1 MRTIS
6 GIPRLTIGLPVF
18 NGEQYLAESLDAL
31 LGQTYEDYVLVISDN
46 ASTDHTAEICRSY
59 LKQDSRIRYLR
70 QPHNI
75 GAAPNHNLLARE
87 CRTELFKWASAD
99 DLYARDLLK
108 HCVATLDEYPGAV
121 LAHSWTAA
129 IDGADRLTQALPY
142 PLTTDSASAPERFR
156 SLLFGAAGDG
166 LGGDADDDYGVI
178 RADDFY
184 GVMRTD
190 VLRRVRPHDSYY
202 YADRTFM
209 AEIVLQGP
217 FQQTP
222 EWLYFRRDHP
232 DRAQHSHPTVRSR
245 CANLD
250 PRRASR
256 LRHPATR
263 LLGEYVLGYAGA
275 IRRAPLSAA
284 ERRECRRHLR
294 RWLRRHAGPLVQ
306 RTLSRSAPPPISAML
321 AAPSTDIS
329 IDAIVA
335 GRERGRS

>member
-1 MRTIS
+1 M
-6 GIPRLTIGLPVF
+6 PRLTIGLPVF

-31 LGQTYEDYVLVISDN
+31 LGQSYEDYVLVISDN
-46 ASTDHTAEICRSY
+46 ASTDRTAEICRRY
-59 LKQDSRIRYLR
+59 LKQDSRIRYVR

-75 GAAPNHNLLARE
+75 GAAPNHNFLARH
-87 CRTELFKWASAD
+87 CGTELFKWASAD
-99 DLYARDLLK
+99 DLYARDLLER
-108 HCVATLDEYPGAV
+108 CVAALDEHPGVV

-156 SLLFGAAGDG
+156 SLLFGAGGDG
-166 LGGDADDDYGVI
+166 LGGALDDDYGVI

-184 GVMRTD
+184 GVIRTD
-190 VLRRVRPHDSYY
+190 VLHRVRPHDSYY

-217 FQQTP
+217 FHQTP

-232 DRAQHSHPTVRSR
+232 DRAQHSYPTVRSR

-250 PRRASR
+250 PRRASHV
-256 LRHPATR
+256 RHPVAR

-275 IRRAPLSAA
+275 IRRAPMSAA

-294 RWLRRHAGPLVQ
+294 RWLRSHAVPLVRRMAQ
-306 RTLSRSAPPPISAML
+306 RSVPPPISSML
-321 AAPSTDIS
+321 AAPSTEIS
-329 IDAIVA
+329 IDTIVA
-335 GRERGRS
+335 GRERGLS